1 MKLSDGAIAFWQRLL
16 GKLSQRSTVASV
28 IPALGLLGLH
38 FSQGRLALIVQ
49 TICGVAAAGLFLLDD
64 PQVRFVL
71 TGKLP
76 EAPKAPTVPQPF
88 DSEKR

>member
-1 MKLSDGAIAFWQRLL
+1 VKPATVALLQSIA
-16 GKLSQRSTVASV
+16 GKLNEKSSV
-28 IPALGLLGLH
+28 YGYLMLFGGFYAQQHEGE
-38 FSQGRLALIVQ
+38 LAHWAAVVSGVSGIV
-49 TICGVAAAGLFLLDD
+49 LFLLDD

-76 EAPKAPTVPQPF
+76 DAPKAPTVTQPF